1 MTNRRCGGIVFGSDK
16 LYVVE
21 SEAEIVDGF
30 LNEVGIFVAGVAE
43 LDGGNAN
50 EENASAGVAVA
61 GGLEPGIVGVPV
73 DFLFQRIEDARPRV
87 GGESCAGN

>member
-1 MTNRRCGGIVFGSDK
+1 MTHRSCGGIVFGSDK
-16 LYVVE
+16 LHVVE
-21 SEAEIVDGF
+21 SEAQVVDGF

-50 EENASAGVAVA
+50 EEDASAGVAVA
-61 GGLEPGIVGVPV
+61 GGLEPGIVRVPV

-87 GGESCAGN
+87 GGECCARN